1 MKKYCKCGECAFL
14 KNEGIDGY
22 GQCIITRNIQH
33 CGEMCSFQDDK
44 PDEVQAV
51 RILHHFQKWRRGG
64 RGKQP
69 NPTVIGDAIDR
80 AIRTLRRETQ
90 DVPKF

>member
-22 GQCIITRNIQH
+22 GQCIITRNIRH
-33 CGEMCSFQDDK
+33 CGEMCSFQDDM

-69 NPTVIGDAIDR
+69 NPTIVGDAIDR
-80 AIRTLRRETQ
+80 AIRTLRQETK
-90 DVPKF
+90 DAPKF